1 MSSMNMHPEW
11 LPCSQVFVAQVT
23 GDSRSLHVFGLD
35 VVHNV
40 RRYIADV
47 PTDTAL
53 VAVTSFEIQS
63 LNGSIELLKWINN
76 KT

>member
-1 MSSMNMHPEW
+1 M
-11 LPCSQVFVAQVT
+11 F
-23 GDSRSLHVFGLD
+23 RLD

-47 PTDTAL
+47 PTHTAL

-63 LNGSIELLKWINN
+63 LNGSIELLK
-76 KT
+76 